1 MKKIGG
7 VFPYVNLMEKPN
19 EYLSG
24 LTPENGELK
33 FFMSGRCGIYY
44 ALLDHKQTTDNLTA
58 YVPIYTCETVL
69 APFKKAGYELLF
81 YDFDRNMKPKF
92 DPSVLDKIS
101 IISICGYFGFSTY
114 DREFVAECKRRG
126 IAVIEDTTHSIFS
139 TDGVDPHCDYI
150 AGSFRKWLGVPCGGF
165 AIKTNGKFTV
175 PTLPPNEEHIN
186 WRNELYTLRT
196 NNPSPATPEEAAAL
210 QSQSDELFWKSE
222 MKLRKIFDCFESD
235 QHSAHIM
242 KHFPVSE
249 LQEQRRKNY
258 QYILEHLKPSSAWK
272 LVFPVL
278 PEGTVPCHITLYA
291 ENREEFRSKL
301 VSQGIHCTSFWPISE
316 FVNLEGHPDA
326 QYIYDHVCSIPCD
339 QRYGDAEMERIC
351 NVLNSIQ

>member
-19 EYLSG
+19 EYLRG
-24 LTPENGELK
+24 QTTENGELK

-81 YDFDRNMKPKF
+81 YDFDRDMKPKF
-92 DPSVLDKIS
+92 DPSVLDRIS

-222 MKLRKIFDCFESD
+222 LVDFVILQQDAFDAIDALCPIERQSYMLDLVLGICDKEFKFEDYEQCRNFFKELINLLR
-235 QHSAHIM
+235 QM
-242 KHFPVSE
+242 
-249 LQEQRRKNY
+249 NY
-258 QYILEHLKPSSAWK
+258 
-272 LVFPVL
+272 
-278 PEGTVPCHITLYA
+278 
-291 ENREEFRSKL
+291 
-301 VSQGIHCTSFWPISE
+301 SE
-316 FVNLEGHPDA
+316 FKSEKFETYRQKLTNL
-326 QYIYDHVCSIPCD
+326 
-339 QRYGDAEMERIC
+339 
-351 NVLNSIQ
+351 LNNGN

>member
-7 VFPYVNLMEKPN
+7 VFPYIKLQEEPN
-19 EYLSG
+19 NHLAN
-24 LTPENGELK
+24 LTPENGDLK

-69 APFKKAGYELLF
+69 APFEKAGYELLF
-81 YDFDRNMKPKF
+81 YDFDKDMKPIF

-114 DREFVAECKRRG
+114 DREFVAECKHRG

-139 TDGVDPHCDYI
+139 ADGVDPHCDYI

-165 AIKTNGKFTV
+165 AIKTKGKFTV
-175 PTLPPNEEHIN
+175 PTLPPNEEHVN
-186 WRNELYTLRT
+186 WRNELYALRT
-196 NNPSPATPEEAAAL
+196 NHTPSTPEEAAEF
-210 QSQSDELFWKSE
+210 QRQSDELFWKSE
-222 MKLRKIFDCFESD
+222 MKLRQIFDRFESD
-235 QHSAHIM
+235 EHSANIM
-242 KHFPVSE
+242 KYYPVTE
-249 LQEQRRKNY
+249 LQKKRRENY
-258 QYILEHLKPSSAWK
+258 QYLLDHLGTSHAWK
-272 LVFPVL
+272 LVFPKL
-278 PEGTVPCHITLYA
+278 PEGTVPCHLTLYA
-291 ENREEFRSKL
+291 EDRDKFRETL
-301 VSQGIHCTSFWPISE
+301 ISQGISCTSFWPISHY
-316 FVNLEGHPDA
+316 VDLKDHPNA

-339 QRYGDAEMERIC
+339 QRYGDTEMQKIC